1 MELSLNYFGMIAETT
16 NVQQEKLDVEVQT
29 INDLKLTLIE
39 KYPTMAKLNYQ
50 FAVNQNLVEDN
61 FQLSKGDEIALL
73 PPFAGG

>member
-1 MELSLNYFGMIAETT
+1 MELSLNYFGMIAEAT

-29 INDLKLTLIE
+29 INDLKFILIE
-39 KYPTMAKLNYQ
+39 KYPAMIKLNYQ
-50 FAVNQNLVEDN
+50 FAVNQHLVEDN

>member
-1 MELSLNYFGMIAETT
+1 MELSLNYFGMIAEAT

-39 KYPTMAKLNYQ
+39 KYPAMAKLNYQ
-50 FAVNQNLVEDN
+50 FAVNQHLVEDN